1 MSNYELKRF
10 FIMSNYEFLT
20 KLKSVLYLHDLI
32 HYDDGTFSV
41 VVDDVEGWN
50 STIITFDKD
59 GNFLWET

>member
-1 MSNYELKRF
+1 MSH
-10 FIMSNYEFLT
+10 YEFLT

-41 VVDDVEGWN
+41 VVDDMEGWN
-50 STIITFDKD
+50 TTIITFDKD